1 LIFLAG
7 QAIATG
13 ISLQKSG
20 PILFRSRQIRL
31 LHPQRRVVVAPLGVV
46 PAVPAVLAAQPRLMP
61 VQQRML
67 APPLLE
73 PMQQLQQAE
82 VQQAEVPV
90 AVAMRVLVQRQQ
102 MTATA
107 VR

>member
-31 LHPQRRVVVAPLGVV
+31 LHPQRRVVVAPQDVV
-46 PAVPAVLAAQPRLMP
+46 AAVLAAQPRLMP

-73 PMQQLQQAE
+73 PMQQLQE
-82 VQQAEVPV
+82 VEVPV
-90 AVAMRVLVQRQQ
+90 VAAAAMQVQVQVQQ

>member
-20 PILFRSRQIRL
+20 PILFRSRQLRL

-46 PAVPAVLAAQPRLMP
+46 PAVLAAQPR
-61 VQQRML
+61 RML
-67 APPLLE
+67 ARLLQ
-73 PMQQLQQAE
+73 PMHQL
-82 VQQAEVPV
+82 QQAEVPV
-90 AVAMRVLVQRQQ
+90 AAAMQVQVQRQQ

>member
-1 LIFLAG
+1 LIFLPG
-7 QAIATG
+7 QAIAIG

-20 PILFRSRQIRL
+20 PILFRSRQLRL
-31 LHPQRRVVVAPLGVV
+31 LHPRRRVVVAPQDVV
-46 PAVPAVLAAQPRLMP
+46 AAVLAAEPRLMP

-73 PMQQLQQAE
+73 PMQQLQE
-82 VQQAEVPV
+82 VEVPV
-90 AVAMRVLVQRQQ
+90 VAAAAMQVQGQQ

>member
-20 PILFRSRQIRL
+20 PILFRSRQLRL

-46 PAVPAVLAAQPRLMP
+46 PAVLAAQPRLMP

-67 APPLLE
+67 EQPLLEPPLLE
-73 PMQQLQQAE
+73 PMQHL
-82 VQQAEVPV
+82 QQAEVPV
-90 AVAMRVLVQRQQ
+90 AVAMRVQVQRQQ

>member
-20 PILFRSRQIRL
+20 PILFRSRQFRL
-31 LHPQRRVVVAPLGVV
+31 LHPQRRVVVAPLGV
-46 PAVPAVLAAQPRLMP
+46 VPAVLAAQPRLMP

-73 PMQQLQQAE
+73 PTQQLQQAE
-82 VQQAEVPV
+82 VPV
-90 AVAMRVLVQRQQ
+90 AAAMRVQVERQQ

>member
-20 PILFRSRQIRL
+20 PILFRSRQLRL
-31 LHPQRRVVVAPLGVV
+31 LHPQRRVVVAPLGV
-46 PAVPAVLAAQPRLMP
+46 VPAVLAAQPRLMP

-73 PMQQLQQAE
+73 PMQQLQE
-82 VQQAEVPV
+82 VEVPV
-90 AVAMRVLVQRQQ
+90 VAAAPMQVQGQQ
-102 MTATA
+102 MTPTA